1 MQTPRDP
8 MNIQIRPETPADI
21 ASIDAVTVAAFLEAP
36 HTDHTEQFI
45 VAALRRSS
53 QLTVSLVAEQS
64 GAIVGHVA
72 ASPVTIAGADIGWYG
87 LGPVSVLPHLQ
98 GKGIGTQL
106 IDAALEQLRVL
117 GAGGCVVLGDPGYY
131 ERFGFKATDA
141 LTLPGV
147 PAEYFQALSF
157 GMRMPQ
163 GAVAYHAS
171 FSAQE

>member
-1 MQTPRDP
+1 
-8 MNIQIRPETPADI
+8 MNSKIRQETPADI
-21 ASIDAVTVAAFLEAP
+21 AAIEAVTIAAFLQAP

-45 VAALRRSS
+45 VAALRRSG

-72 ASPVTIAGADIGWYG
+72 ASPVTIAGADRGWYG

-106 IDAALEQLRVL
+106 IEAALDQLRVL
-117 GAGGCVVLGDPGYY
+117 AAGGCVVLGDPGYY
-131 ERFGFKATDA
+131 ARFGFKATDA

-157 GMRMPQ
+157 DAQMPQ
-163 GAVAYHAS
+163 GTVAYHAS